1 MNVLFRSALAAQES
15 MHCVRRRSKR
25 KYYLEHILLSW
36 SDAERQFMYKKKEG
50 QENNDEQK

>member
-1 MNVLFRSALAAQES
+1 
-15 MHCVRRRSKR
+15 MHCVGRRSKR

-36 SDAERQFMYKKKEG
+36 SDAELQLTDKNES